1 MSINN
6 AKTSL
11 KILGILS
18 IILSIPGLLF
28 GIGLFSGSKIITEN
42 FIKSG
47 SADAGSADEV
57 FALTGLMIVAGI
69 FVLVSAIV
77 DLLLGI
83 FSVRG
88 AKDASKIKPAYVLS
102 IVALVLSLISLI
114 VDFAV
119 NTSVSTILDGAAG
132 IVIAIVIFWC
142 ANTIR
147 KNA

>member
-1 MSINN
+1 MNINN

-47 SADAGSADEV
+47 SANAGSADEV

-69 FVLVSAIV
+69 FVLLSAIV

-88 AKDASKIKPAYVLS
+88 AKDTSKIKPAYVLS

-119 NTSVSTILDGAAG
+119 NTTVSTILDGSVA